1 MNKYQYLYVVQGNY
15 GYGHGYEDLMAT
27 EKWKEARDNVR
38 LYRREENMGSYRMIK
53 RRVLNEG
60 YKNV

>member
-38 LYRREENMGSYRMIK
+38 LYRREEGMGSYRMIK
-53 RRVLNEG
+53 RRD
-60 YKNV
+60 

>member
-15 GYGHGYEDLMAT
+15 GYGHGYEDLCAS
-27 EKWKEARDNVR
+27 EKWKEARDDLR
-38 LYRREENMGSYRMIK
+38 LYRREERMGSYRMIK